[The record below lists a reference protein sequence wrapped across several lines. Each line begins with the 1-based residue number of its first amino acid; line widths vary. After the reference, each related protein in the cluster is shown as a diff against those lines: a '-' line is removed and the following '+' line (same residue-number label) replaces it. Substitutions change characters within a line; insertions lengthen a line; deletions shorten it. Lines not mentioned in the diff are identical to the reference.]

1 MIKKQLIY
9 RPPSEFDSLIIQAT
23 VGCPHNKCEFC
34 NLYRDRK
41 FKIKP
46 VSEIINELEKG
57 KIKFRG
63 EVKKIFLCDGNT
75 VLMKTEELLK
85 ILKYC
90 KRIFPNLERITMYG
104 SAQYINLKSV
114 EEFKKLKKAGLT
126 RIHCGMESGDDDVL
140 SSMNK
145 GYNSKEMIKAGKLL
159 KKAGIELSLYYIVGL
174 GGKKLSDKHAKNSA
188 KVINEI
194 NPDFIRLRTL
204 IPFEKTPLFKKYIN
218 KEFTLL
224 NPHEALKETKIFIN
238 NLKNIKSE
246 IYSNHVSN
254 YCKVNGK
261 IPYDKNKIIKKLNEY
276 LNFDL
281 SDFRAP
287 DKGVL

>member
-34 NLYRDRK
+34 NLYRDIK